1 MASHLSITSAILFAS
16 AVIAPPLA
24 LSISFGTITSR
35 ALICAKIDSNC
46 PNLSSSEN
54 SNARNVLVEYSKNAK
69 PMRLCSCFKT
79 HFTAQT
85 IGNESVSAFVLLLF
99 KSFSLLP
106 SNKISSKSKTFPG
119 LPRFVNLKSPLLF
132 GSLSYTSTVLSLVC
146 NKTSRQIVSNK
157 F

>member
-24 LSISFGTITSR
+24 LSISFGTITSL